1 MFSWGEECR
10 RGFRLSDGSYESGSA
25 HLDLDF
31 TITDLSAGPT
41 TVCFVKKNQ
50 KAFIISS
57 SEDSKGRRVRGKQK
71 CVETKEKIRAVS
83 CSDQVVLLLS
93 KRGHVLSVDTTRPAS
108 TPRPITAFSRTP
120 VSQVACGSQHS
131 VALTKD
137 GQVYTWGVD
146 SRGQLGLGKK
156 TPVVHSPEQVRG
168 LCSVPVVE
176 ITAGGE
182 QSFGLSVSGSV
193 FSWGRN
199 HRGQLGLGDTEDR
212 HTPTHVHSLDMKKTV
227 HVSCGEDHTAVLTK
241 DGAVFTFGSGQHGQ
255 LGHNSFR
262 DELRPRL
269 VAEFWGSKV
278 TQVACGR
285 HHTLALT
292 ESKKIYSFGCG
303 EQGQLGRGK
312 KNHRA
317 VPLPVQLPPGHVDGS
332 NIRNIFAGGNC
343 SFATCSSED
352 DNEES
357 NSATVTQLTVDD
369 MVNKWTSECDSNS
382 WKNTK
387 HEIQRTFSSASTV
400 NKSFLD
406 RSRDKHFQTSSKFCG
421 LDFTAVQRAF
431 TKLLQK
437 DQVLT
442 QVEATIIH
450 LLPTLN
456 PAPVG
461 VEGLRIYLLLNE
473 LLHVVQE
480 HKQSSK
486 LAEAVAAAVHRLS
499 ADSLRVLG
507 DWWSSLSDSIRVRHV
522 EVWKKALSVLMSPE
536 TFRPDSAVKNMLQV
550 LQYMYNANN
559 RTVDAQRIPES
570 VFQLSIS
577 GEVIAMY
584 IYPGRLRFLEP
595 PVIFSFPF
603 LMNLQTKKKVLDI
616 TFTAIKKERIPLPC
630 QLQIMANGW
639 DGELPADVKL
649 VLKLRRTSVLDD
661 TFKQLANTYDND
673 FKKQLLVYY
682 NENLKFSGVNNQDF
696 FHQVFHEM
704 MSPESGM
711 FMFNDS
717 KTLAWFPSRPTQE
730 HRRYFLFG
738 VLCGMA
744 LYNQSIIH
752 LPFPLALFKKLLD
765 VKPSLDDLTEFS
777 PSVGQC
783 LKSILEEYSEEA
795 IESLDIDFL
804 INWDGT
810 DVNLDPSTPQ
820 KPVTDQNKKEFVDAY
835 INYAFKASVERVF
848 CEFKR
853 GFFQVCDPAVVKL
866 FQPDQLQRVL
876 VGTEVNDWT
885 KLKQS
890 TVYKGQY
897 STNHPTILMFWE
909 VFDELTEDQKT
920 ALLRFVTGFERVPI
934 LNTDNLKMTVG
945 ELSDKV
951 QNLDYD
957 QYYPKSFTCYSAL
970 ELPRY
975 STKEIMKTKLIEA
988 FSQIDH

>member
-1 MFSWGEECR
+1 MFSQNEVKMKCV
-10 RGFRLSDGSYESGSA
+10 FFA
-25 HLDLDF
+25 
-31 TITDLSAGPT
+31 
-41 TVCFVKKNQ
+41 VCF
-50 KAFIISS
+50 
-57 SEDSKGRRVRGKQK
+57 
-71 CVETKEKIRAVS
+71 
-83 CSDQVVLLLS
+83 
-93 KRGHVLSVDTTRPAS
+93 
-108 TPRPITAFSRTP
+108 RPITAFSRTP

-317 VPLPVQLPPGHVDGS
+317 VPLPVQLPPGNYTYVMNERSHL
-332 NIRNIFAGGNC
+332 N
-343 SFATCSSED
+343 D

-437 DQVLT
+437 DQV
-442 QVEATIIH
+442 EATIIH

-507 DWWSSLSDSIRVRHV
+507 TSHCSSGTLMWH
-522 EVWKKALSVLMSPE
+522 ALSVLMSPE

-550 LQYMYNANN
+550 LQYMYN
-559 RTVDAQRIPES
+559 V
-570 VFQLSIS
+570 SICYS
-577 GEVIAMY
+577 Y
-584 IYPGRLRFLEP
+584 F
-595 PVIFSFPF
+595 
-603 LMNLQTKKKVLDI
+603 
-616 TFTAIKKERIPLPC
+616 
-630 QLQIMANGW
+630 
-639 DGELPADVKL
+639 
-649 VLKLRRTSVLDD
+649 
-661 TFKQLANTYDND
+661 
-673 FKKQLLVYY
+673 
-682 NENLKFSGVNNQDF
+682 
-696 FHQVFHEM
+696 
-704 MSPESGM
+704 
-711 FMFNDS
+711 
-717 KTLAWFPSRPTQE
+717 PTQE

-783 LKSILEEYSEEA
+783 LKSILEEYSEERHLKA
-795 IESLDIDFL
+795 LAKGTSNGSML
-804 INWDGT
+804 I
-810 DVNLDPSTPQ
+810 VQ
-820 KPVTDQNKKEFVDAY
+820 QVAKEFVDAY

-920 ALLRFVTGFERVPI
+920 ALLRKCFI
-934 LNTDNLKMTVG
+934 
-945 ELSDKV
+945 
-951 QNLDYD
+951 
-957 QYYPKSFTCYSAL
+957 
-970 ELPRY
+970 
-975 STKEIMKTKLIEA
+975 EIYT
-988 FSQIDH
+988 F